1 MSAPKSTPD
10 RDRLISLCEDFAR
23 LIVQANGGFTIGGE
37 EDMRNVVR
45 MARAMYSE
53 IQTATKPKA
62 PTKRKGV
69 VERAGEDEE
78 WS

>member
-1 MSAPKSTPD
+1 MSAPKAAND
-10 RDRLISLCEDFAR
+10 RERLISLCEDFAR

-53 IQTATKPKA
+53 IQTPTKPKVES
-62 PTKRKGV
+62 KRKAV
-69 VERAGEDEE
+69 RREEDEE
-78 WS
+78 EWA

>member
-1 MSAPKSTPD
+1 MSATKTPD
-10 RDRLISLCEDFAR
+10 RERLTSLSEDLVR

-53 IQTATKPKA
+53 IQA
-62 PTKRKGV
+62 PTKAKVATKRKAV
-69 VERAGEDEE
+69 QREEDEE
-78 WS
+78 EWA